1 MINIEQ
7 IKMIALPAKK
17 EKELKYSD
25 YLSEAKKEIDIVI
38 GLIKKHNDI
47 SYKKLNI
54 EYENIKFK
62 ASSIISEFME
72 TYLSAVNATIML
84 KNAYSLTNYSH
95 DDIHMNVDRSVDYVI
110 ELFSTLSKLRDD
122 MKKHISI
129 IEFNMDRCIDSY
141 IGIISADL
149 KKLNDDDVIVFI
161 DKTYKQ
167 MKEHNVFIEYGSRLI
182 SIIIRWLIPQNKQTV
197 LDHISELNY
206 QLKKEMNKLE
216 GLTTKKVHTN
226 RLQRFGLV
234 PDEGTN
240 EPLSSV
246 IKRLF
251 GLSIDVNQENAV
263 SIETFERIIKIL
275 QADTGVSTGIILV
288 VSPNTNIYFNMTDLF
303 KRKAPPSY
311 QGITKDMINRYELI
325 ETYSTSEAVK
335 KSQLIVIGKDIKVGY
350 VLWTNDMKKFKWK
363 SNTVDSKYLDRI
375 IRNSPSDIVQSI
387 NDKLEKMLEIDHDDD
402 IVEFNKVK
410 NMAFNEKHTEEIFL
424 ENLATQIFEIL
435 KKHNNME
442 KTNASLLKVFES
454 MKKELGANRKLN
466 GHTQVIYASMA
477 FDIINKLKAMLY
489 SGYKFTNLLEVK
501 VIVSPNDNIYSRVI
515 SSYYLHTSKN

>member
-1 MINIEQ
+1 
-7 IKMIALPAKK
+7 MIALPSKK
-17 EKELKYSD
+17 EKELKYSE
-25 YLSEAKKEIDIVI
+25 YLSEAKKEIDFVI
-38 GLIKKHNDI
+38 GLIKNHNQV
-47 SYKKLNI
+47 SYKKLVVD
-54 EYENIKFK
+54 YETVKFK
-62 ASSIISEFME
+62 TNSIISDFME
-72 TYLSAVNATIML
+72 QYLTLVNATTMI
-84 KNAYSLTNYSH
+84 KNAYSMTNYSH
-95 DDIHMNVDRSVDYVI
+95 DDIHMNVDRSIDYVI
-110 ELFSTLSKLRDD
+110 ELFSTLSKVRDD
-122 MKKHISI
+122 MKKHISL

-141 IGIISADL
+141 NGIISADL
-149 KKLNDDDVIVFI
+149 KSLNDDDIIDFI
-161 DKTYKQ
+161 SKTYKQ
-167 MKEHNVFIEYGSRLI
+167 MKENNVFIEYGSRLI
-182 SIIIRWLIPQNKQTV
+182 SIIIRWIIPQNKQNV
-197 LDHISELNY
+197 LDHITDLNY
-206 QLKKEMNKLE
+206 QLKKEMNKLD
-216 GLTTKKVHTN
+216 GILTKKVHTN

-240 EPLSSV
+240 ESLSNV

-251 GLSIDVNQENAV
+251 GLSIDVNSENMV

-275 QADTGVSTGIILV
+275 QADTGVSTGIILI

-303 KRKAPPSY
+303 KRKAPPAY

-325 ETYSTSEAVK
+325 ETYSTSESVK
-335 KSQLIVIGKDIKVGY
+335 KSQLIVLGKDIKVGY

-363 SNTVDSKYLDRI
+363 SNTIDHKYLDRI

-387 NDKLEKMLEIDHDDD
+387 NDKLEKLLEIDHADD

-424 ENLATQIFEIL
+424 ETLATKIFDIL

-442 KTNASLLKVFES
+442 KTNTSLFKVFES
-454 MKKELGANRKLN
+454 MKQELGAHRKLN

-489 SGYKFTNLLEVK
+489 SGYTFKNLAEVR